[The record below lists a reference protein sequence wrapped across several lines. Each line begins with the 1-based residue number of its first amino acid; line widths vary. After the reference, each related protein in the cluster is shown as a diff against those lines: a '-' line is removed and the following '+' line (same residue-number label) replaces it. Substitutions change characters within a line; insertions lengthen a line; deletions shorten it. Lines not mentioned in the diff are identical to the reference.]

1 MNNPY
6 MFPDQCIWED
16 DFHELQEIRKMR
28 IIQNGEERYDIE
40 EVEEGSDGLIFILF

>member
-16 DFHELQEIRKMR
+16 DYHELQEIRRMR
-28 IIQNGEERYDIE
+28 IIQNGEERYDIDE
-40 EVEEGSDGLIFILF
+40 ESDGIIFCLF